1 MGLSFVFPLHDAT
14 GATLAR
20 YERIWPVLATVAD
33 RAYVGITSATQASS
47 PDAIERIARNRFVEV
62 VSISDQAPVGDQF
75 CCLYRAAANHADGDQ
90 VLHLCFSDR
99 LAFAIESSHRERFL
113 ADVAGTTGSA
123 TPLIFARSEYAW
135 STHPR
140 NYREIEGFVTTLGE
154 ILFGRRL
161 DFGWC
166 HLVLQARR
174 LAEAA
179 DLVHNQDLSVMS
191 EIVLAMR
198 DEVKTKQ
205 VDWLEWE
212 DPHDL
217 GRDARE
223 LRLERETSVAE
234 VQKRMGYA
242 IPMMQSL
249 LRAAGGRSS
258 LAAG

>member
-14 GATLAR
+14 GAILAR
-20 YERIWPVLATVAD
+20 YEPIWPVLETVAD
-33 RAYVGITSATQASS
+33 RAYVGITSVTQARS
-47 PDAIERIARNRFVEV
+47 PDAIEKLARNSFVEV

-75 CCLYRAAANHADGDQ
+75 SGLYRSAANRADGDQ

-99 LAFAIESSHRERFL
+99 LAFAIESSHREHFL
-113 ADVAGTTGSA
+113 ADVAGTA
-123 TPLIFARSEYAW
+123 DCAVPLIFARSEYAW

-140 NYREIEGFVTTLGE
+140 NYRDIEEFVTTLGE
-154 ILFGRRL
+154 HLFGRRL

-174 LAEAA
+174 LAEVA
-179 DLVHNQDLSVMS
+179 LQVRNHDLSVVS
-191 EIVLAMR
+191 EFVLAVR
-198 DEVKTKQ
+198 DEVEMKD

-223 LRLERETSVAE
+223 LRRERETSVAE
-234 VQKRMGYA
+234 VQKRLGYT
-242 IPMMQSL
+242 IPMMQTL
-249 LRAAGGRSS
+249 LRAARGESPP
-258 LAAG
+258 AAG